1 MAHEFPQPFARNYES
16 LLKRLKLRGMQP
28 KTIESYSH
36 GVRRA
41 AAHFDYHIDDLN
53 KDQLTDYFAQIL
65 EQLSWSTLKHDLY
78 GLKFYYAYVL
88 DKPWPGA
95 ELTKAPKVSRLPD
108 IVTVAQMQQIVDATR
123 VLSYRVFFFALYSMG
138 LRLGEGLRLQVAAMT
153 RRCEA
158 SGAGMAASHPLP
170 QAAGCASNV
179 SRDVGDIDADR
190 MRVHVRDAK
199 GNRDRLVPLPAR
211 TLEVLREFWKVH
223 RNPVLLFP
231 SRQKGLAGAAGAT
244 THMDRGGVQQALR
257 QVTEQIGL
265 KKELR
270 RIA

>member
-1 MAHEFPQPFARNYES
+1 MTSQPPTEIPVTFAQNYER

-41 AAHFDYHIDDLN
+41 GAHFDYQIDHLS

-88 DKPWPGA
+88 EKPWPGA

-108 IVTVAQMQQIVDATR
+108 IVTVAQMQQIVNATR
-123 VLSYRVFFFALYSMG
+123 ILSYRVFFFALYSMG
-138 LRLGEGLRLQVAAMT
+138 LRLGEGLQLQ
-153 RRCEA
+153 
-158 SGAGMAASHPLP
+158 
-170 QAAGCASNV
+170 
-179 SRDVGDIDADR
+179 VGDIDQDR

-199 GNRDRLVPLPAR
+199 GNRDRLVPLPAQ
-211 TLEVLREFWKVH
+211 TLAVLREFWKVH

-231 SRQKGLAGAAGAT
+231 SRQKGLAGAASAT

-257 QVTEQIGL
+257 QVTADIGL

-270 RIA
+270 RTAFAIPMQLI

>member
-1 MAHEFPQPFARNYES
+1 MKHEFPQPFAQNYGQ

-41 AAHFDYHIDDLN
+41 AAHFDYQIDALS

-138 LRLGEGLRLQVAAMT
+138 LRLGEGLQLR
-153 RRCEA
+153 
-158 SGAGMAASHPLP
+158 
-170 QAAGCASNV
+170 
-179 SRDVGDIDADR
+179 VGDIDAER

-211 TLEVLREFWKVH
+211 TLEVLREFWAVH

-231 SRQKGLAGAAGAT
+231 SRQKGLGGAASAT

>member
-1 MAHEFPQPFARNYES
+1 MEHEFPQPFAQNYER

-41 AAHFDYHIDDLN
+41 GAHFKYQIDDLSR
-53 KDQLTDYFAQIL
+53 DQLTDYFAQIL
-65 EQLSWSTLKHDLY
+65 DRLSWSTLKTDLY

-108 IVTVAQMQQIVDATR
+108 IVTVAQMQQIVNATR
-123 VLSYRVFFFALYSMG
+123 ILSYRVFFFTLYSMG
-138 LRLGEGLRLQVAAMT
+138 LRLGEGLQLQ
-153 RRCEA
+153 
-158 SGAGMAASHPLP
+158 
-170 QAAGCASNV
+170 
-179 SRDVGDIDADR
+179 VGDIDQDR

-199 GNRDRLVPLPAR
+199 GNRDRLVPLPAN
-211 TLEVLREFWKVH
+211 TLDVLREFWRVH

-231 SRQKGLAGAAGAT
+231 SRQAGLKGASGAT

-257 QVTEQIGL
+257 QVTSDIGL

>member
-1 MAHEFPQPFARNYES
+1 MKYEYPQPFAGNYER

-41 AAHFDYHIDDLN
+41 AAYFDYQIDGLN

-65 EQLSWSTLKHDLY
+65 DRLSWSTLKHDLY
-78 GLKFYYAYVL
+78 GLKFYYAHVL
-88 DKPWPGA
+88 AKPWPGA

-108 IVTVAQMQQIVDATR
+108 IVTVAQMQQIIHATR
-123 VLSYRVFFFALYSMG
+123 VLSYRVFFFTLYSMG
-138 LRLGEGLRLQVAAMT
+138 LRLGEGLQLR
-153 RRCEA
+153 
-158 SGAGMAASHPLP
+158 
-170 QAAGCASNV
+170 
-179 SRDVGDIDADR
+179 VGDLDAER

-199 GNRDRLVPLPAR
+199 GNRDRLVPLPAH
-211 TLEVLREFWKVH
+211 TLEVLREFWKEH

-231 SRQKGLAGAAGAT
+231 SRQKGLAGAASAS

-257 QVTEQIGL
+257 QVTAQIGL

>member
-1 MAHEFPQPFARNYES
+1 MEQEFPQPFAQNYER

-28 KTIESYSH
+28 KTIEAYSH
-36 GVRRA
+36 GVCRA
-41 AAHFDYHIDDLN
+41 GAHFDYRIDALS
-53 KDQLTDYFAQIL
+53 KDQLTDYFTEVL
-65 EQLSWSTLKHDLY
+65 DHLSWSTLKHDLY

-108 IVTVAQMQQIVDATR
+108 IVTVAQMQQIVNATR
-123 VLSYRVFFFALYSMG
+123 ILSYRVFFFILYSMG
-138 LRLGEGLRLQVAAMT
+138 LRLGEGLQLQ
-153 RRCEA
+153 
-158 SGAGMAASHPLP
+158 
-170 QAAGCASNV
+170 
-179 SRDVGDIDADR
+179 VGDIDQDR
-190 MRVHVRDAK
+190 MRVHIRNAK
-199 GNRDRLVPLPAR
+199 GNRDRLVPLPVQ
-211 TLEVLREFWKVH
+211 TLAVLREFWKVH

-231 SRQKGLAGAAGAT
+231 SRQKGIPGASSAT

-257 QVTEQIGL
+257 QVTAQIGL

>member
-1 MAHEFPQPFARNYES
+1 MRRKLMTPEFPQPFAQRYES

-28 KTIESYSH
+28 KTIEAYSH
-36 GVRRA
+36 GVCRA
-41 AAHFDYHIDDLN
+41 ALHFDYRIDDLN

-65 EQLSWSTLKHDLY
+65 DELSWSTLKHDLY

-108 IVTVAQMQQIVDATR
+108 IVTVEQMQHIVDATR
-123 VLSYRVFFFALYSMG
+123 VLSYRVFFFILYSMG
-138 LRLGEGLRLQVAAMT
+138 LRLGEGLQLR
-153 RRCEA
+153 
-158 SGAGMAASHPLP
+158 
-170 QAAGCASNV
+170 
-179 SRDVGDIDADR
+179 VGDIDADR

-199 GNRDRLVPLPAR
+199 GNRDRLVPLPAQ
-211 TLEVLREFWKVH
+211 TLAVLREFWKVH

-231 SRQKGLAGAAGAT
+231 NRKKGQVGAAVAT
-244 THMDRGGVQQALR
+244 THMDRGGVQQVLR
-257 QVTEQIGL
+257 QVTGQIGL

-270 RIA
+270 RIACATATQPI